1 MTVSSSPLV
10 ERRRLRAELRQARLD
25 AGLTQEA
32 VAEQMDWSLSKL
44 IRIETGAVGIS
55 TNDLTALLRLYDI
68 KDPKR
73 IRALVAQG
81 KEARK
86 QTWWSRYR
94 TVLPPTYFQYIE
106 YETSA
111 SIIRS
116 YETLLIPGLLQT
128 EEYATAVAQRY
139 RLNLNPNTVK
149 TLVEVRMKR
158 QELLLGRGNPP
169 LLFFVLDE
177 AVIHRLLGAEDVRQA
192 QLEKLIRMADIP
204 EVTIEIVPFSVGL
217 HRGMGENFNVLEF
230 GELPDNDVLYFESVR
245 DAIFSHD
252 ATDEIAVYRELFEE
266 LRKMSL
272 GPKGTRD
279 YLSEVAETIH

>member
-1 MTVSSSPLV
+1 
-10 ERRRLRAELRQARLD
+10 
-25 AGLTQEA
+25 
-32 VAEQMDWSLSKL
+32 
-44 IRIETGAVGIS
+44 
-55 TNDLTALLRLYDI
+55 
-68 KDPKR
+68 
-73 IRALVAQG
+73 
-81 KEARK
+81 
-86 QTWWSRYR
+86 
-94 TVLPPTYFQYIE
+94 
-106 YETSA
+106 
-111 SIIRS
+111 
-116 YETLLIPGLLQT
+116 
-128 EEYATAVAQRY
+128 
-139 RLNLNPNTVK
+139 
-149 TLVEVRMKR
+149 MKR